1 MLRPSLEA
9 VYESYELYHS
19 SSTNL
24 TNTSTSAAANEIN
37 PNEEIASSQKIQ
49 VTDDDIHPPTVAEE
63 AIRDLE

>member
-19 SSTNL
+19 PSTNL